1 MCAQVVF
8 RERDGRILSVFCK
21 RARGQMV
28 RYAAQN
34 KVDTLDQLQ
43 KFEGAN
49 GEYSFCAID
58 SSKKRL
64 VFVRTPK
71 ASVEN
76 KKRATKRS
84 ALKCGEKK
92 KIETNNGSYDVEDE
106 KFRRGGTPILLEGDY
121 IKKREGEEKESEPK
135 TGRVTRSN
143 KLEYENEVHESKHRR
158 STREKSSRKR

>member
-1 MCAQVVF
+1 MRAQVIF
-8 RERDGRILSVFCK
+8 RERDGRILSAFCK

-64 VFVRTPK
+64 VFVRKPE
-71 ASVEN
+71 ANVEN

-84 ALKCGEKK
+84 ALKRGEKK
-92 KIETNNGSYDVEDE
+92 KMETNNGSYEVED
-106 KFRRGGTPILLEGDY
+106 KKVRRGGTPFLLGGDHK
-121 IKKREGEEKESEPK
+121 KKREDEENESEPK

-143 KLEYENEVHESKHRR
+143 KLEYENEVHESKDQRP
-158 STREKSSRKR
+158 TREKSSRKR